1 MVLSQEEQRKEER
14 KTKTEMVVMEFSK
27 KIEQV
32 EAKYKMVPIMEKKR
46 SISVT
51 GTRPLQYENNYFE
64 QTPEEAAKYADPQ
77 DPLAHPLEKRN
88 RKFLRVSSQPKLHSQ
103 LQISEEMRPRTHYDI
118 ERMREQDIQVK
129 LCDMGNACYKDH
141 HYSDII

>member
-32 EAKYKMVPIMEKKR
+32 EAKYKMVPVMEKKR

-64 QTPEEAAKYADPQ
+64 QTPEEAAKYADP
-77 DPLAHPLEKRN
+77 
-88 RKFLRVSSQPKLHSQ
+88 
-103 LQISEEMRPRTHYDI
+103 
-118 ERMREQDIQVK
+118 
-129 LCDMGNACYKDH
+129 
-141 HYSDII
+141 

>member
-64 QTPEEAAKYADPQ
+64 QTPEEAAKYADP
-77 DPLAHPLEKRN
+77 
-88 RKFLRVSSQPKLHSQ
+88 
-103 LQISEEMRPRTHYDI
+103 
-118 ERMREQDIQVK
+118 
-129 LCDMGNACYKDH
+129 
-141 HYSDII
+141 

>member
-1 MVLSQEEQRKEER
+1 
-14 KTKTEMVVMEFSK
+14 MEFSK
-27 KIEQV
+27 KIEKV

-51 GTRPLQYENNYFE
+51 GTRPVQYENNFFE
-64 QTPEEAAKYADPQ
+64 QAPEEAAKYADPQ
-77 DPLAHPLEKRN
+77 DPLLHSPKKHK
-88 RKFLRVSSQPKLHSQ
+88 RKFLRVSSQQRLHSQ
-103 LQISEEMRPRTHYDI
+103 FQAAEDMRPRTHYDI